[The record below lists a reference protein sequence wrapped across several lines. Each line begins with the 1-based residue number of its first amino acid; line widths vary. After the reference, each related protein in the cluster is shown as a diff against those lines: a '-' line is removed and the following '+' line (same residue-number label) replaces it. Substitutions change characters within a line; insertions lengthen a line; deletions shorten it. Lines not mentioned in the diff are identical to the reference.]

1 MTESSLK
8 RNEGEILPSAK
19 KAKLE
24 TYIELT
30 GSALID
36 GRSLISV
43 SGKQNV
49 QLRKKQAEESVYLDR
64 I

>member
-8 RNEGEILPSAK
+8 RNEGEILPRAK
-19 KAKLE
+19 KAKLD
-24 TYIELT
+24 TYIELS

-36 GRSLISV
+36 SRSLISV